1 MSVRAILDRFEHR
14 NRARWHDRR
23 DGEVIDQL
31 RVPVASKQDAEIIK
45 PGNETLQFYSVDEK
59 NRDRRL
65 GLSDVIEKRVLEVL
79 RLLGCHSS
87 FRSLGLS
94 GRRYL
99 VFTRASHEA
108 IWKFI
113 S

>member
-1 MSVRAILDRFEHR
+1 MRVCVFDRLKHR
-14 NRARWHDRR
+14 NRTGWHDGR
-23 DGEVIDQL
+23 DCVFIDQL
-31 RVPVASKQDAEIIK
+31 RVPVTAQQDAEIIK

-99 VFTRASHEA
+99 VFTRASREA
-108 IWKFI
+108 ICKFI